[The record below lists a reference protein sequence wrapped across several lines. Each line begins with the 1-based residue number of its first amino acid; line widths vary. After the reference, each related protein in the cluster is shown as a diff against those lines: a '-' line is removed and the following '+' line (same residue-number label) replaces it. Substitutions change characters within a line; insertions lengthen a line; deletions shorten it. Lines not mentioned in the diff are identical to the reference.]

1 MEKKMRKVS
10 IDDLALRGKRVLVR
24 VDFNVPI
31 SGERIESDARIRAAL
46 PTINKIIQS
55 GGSAILMSHL
65 GRPEGKPNPKYSLKP
80 VAEHLS
86 KLTGKS
92 VVFIKDCIGTAVE
105 KEVAGLKSGSI
116 ALLENLRFHAEEEAN
131 DSSFAQSLA
140 KLGDIYINDA
150 FGTAHRAHA
159 STATVARFL
168 PSAAGYLMQ
177 KEIESLGRLLEKPEK
192 PFVAI
197 LGGAKVQDKIGV
209 IKNLMTRVDTF
220 LIGGAMAYTF
230 LKAQGVNTGAS
241 KVEEDKLVVAKE
253 TLSAAKNSK
262 KTFLLPIDHILGE
275 KFEEKTQV
283 STACGDIPANWMG
296 LDVGTQTVSA
306 YSSEVARAK
315 TALWN
320 GPLGVFEWANFS
332 EGTRKITESLANA
345 TEGGAFTVVC
355 GGDTVSAVE
364 KFGLTDKISYIST
377 GGGASLEFLEGKE
390 LPGIAAIA
398 DKP

>member
-10 IDDLALRGKRVLVR
+10 IDDLALKGKRVLTR
-24 VDFNVPI
+24 VDFNVPL
-31 SGERIESDARIRAAL
+31 SGDRIESDVRIRAAL

-55 GGSAILMSHL
+55 GGSAVLMSHL
-65 GRPEGKPNPKYSLKP
+65 GRPDGKSNPKYSLKP
-80 VAEHLS
+80 IAEHLS
-86 KLTGKS
+86 KLTGKH
-92 VVFIKDCIGTAVE
+92 VVFIKDCVGPEVE

-159 STATVARFL
+159 STATIARFL
-168 PSAAGYLMQ
+168 PSAVGHLMQ
-177 KEIESLGRLLEKPEK
+177 KEMESLGRLLEKPEK
-192 PFVAI
+192 PFIAI
-197 LGGAKVQDKIGV
+197 LGGAKVSDKIGL
-209 IKNLMTRVDTF
+209 IKNLISKVDIF

-241 KVEEDKLVVAKE
+241 KVEEEKLAIAKE
-253 TLSAAKNSK
+253 TLSAARNSK
-262 KTFLLPIDHILGE
+262 KTFLLPVDHILGQ
-275 KFEEKTQV
+275 KFEEKTLL
-283 STACGDIPANWMG
+283 STACGDIPSGLMG
-296 LDVGTQTVSA
+296 LDIGAQTAAA
-306 YSSEVARAK
+306 YSREIARAK

-332 EGTRKITESLANA
+332 EGTRKIAESVASA
-345 TEGGAFTVVC
+345 TEQGAFTVVC

-364 KFGLTDKISYIST
+364 KFGVADKISYIST

-390 LPGIAAIA
+390 LPGIAAITN
-398 DKP
+398 K